1 MKVGVF
7 CSANKNVDK
16 AYFEATQ
23 ALGMWIGKCGH
34 SLVWGGCRLGLMET
48 VAESF
53 IEGSKTLSPAGRG
66 KLIGVIPEI
75 IEEKGKSFSPV
86 DQAIYCKSLS
96 ERKDIM
102 INLSDVLIALPGGI
116 GTIDEIFTA
125 ASAATI
131 GYTDKKVI
139 LYNISGFWNPL
150 ISMMNHLESQGM
162 IRGDYRQRMIE
173 VKSLEEL
180 SSAFRLL
187 PARSSSC

>member
-1 MKVGVF
+1 MVIGVF

-23 ALGMWIGKCGH
+23 ALGMWIGESGH

-48 VAESF
+48 IAEGFRQGASSLPD
-53 IEGSKTLSPAGRG
+53 ENRG

-102 INLSDVLIALPGGI
+102 ISLSDVLIALPGGI
-116 GTIDEIFTA
+116 GTLDEIFTVI
-125 ASAATI
+125 SSATI

-150 ISMMNHLESQGM
+150 ISLMNHLESQGM
-162 IRGDYRQRMIE
+162 VRGDYRQRIVE

-187 PARSSSC
+187 PCQS